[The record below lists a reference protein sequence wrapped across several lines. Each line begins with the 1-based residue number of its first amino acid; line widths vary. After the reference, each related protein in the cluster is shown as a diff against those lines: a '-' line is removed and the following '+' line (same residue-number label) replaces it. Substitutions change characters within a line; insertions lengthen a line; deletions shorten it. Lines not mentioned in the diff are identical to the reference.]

1 MVFPTMSVLSF
12 SAILMV
18 ALLAA
23 DWYVWG
29 MTYANSFRQPARPC
43 GDILEANT
51 SAHDDGHGFKRV
63 A

>member
-1 MVFPTMSVLSF
+1 MIFPSMSVLSF

-29 MTYANSFRQPARPC
+29 MTYSNRFRQPMKPC
-43 GDILEANT
+43 GETLEVNT
-51 SAHDDGHGFKRV
+51 SAHEDGHGFRKV

>member
-1 MVFPTMSVLSF
+1 MVVPTISVLSF
-12 SAILMV
+12 SAVVMA

-29 MTYANSFRQPARPC
+29 MTYAKNLRKPMQPC
-43 GDILEANT
+43 GETLEIAGT
-51 SAHDDGHGFKRV
+51 AHDEGQGFRKV

>member
-12 SAILMV
+12 SAFLMV

-29 MTYANSFRQPARPC
+29 MTYANSFRQSVKPC
-43 GDILEANT
+43 GETLEVNT
-51 SAHDDGHGFKRV
+51 SEQDDGHGFKKV